1 MSVMVAVIRRRGGLV
16 NKFLGDGIMFFFGA
30 PAMPDPLHPE
40 HAVNTVLEMHQALAQ
55 FNEVI
60 REEGLPELHMRCGV
74 STGNMVVGNAGP
86 EDARDYT
93 VLGDAVNLGARLEAA
108 NKACNTRVLVTERT
122 YNLTRNSFLYIPV
135 GKLKVRGRSEGS
147 MTYEA
152 VCRIEEATAEQKQL
166 ADAMQAMILAF
177 TQGVFDGCM
186 NMVAAIEKRFGEH
199 HSCRL
204 YRQLCRQ
211 YAEDGVPEGF
221 HGEIFFG

>member
-1 MSVMVAVIRRRGGLV
+1 
-16 NKFLGDGIMFFFGA
+16 
-30 PAMPDPLHPE
+30 
-40 HAVNTVLEMHQALAQ
+40 
-55 FNEVI
+55 
-60 REEGLPELHMRCGV
+60 
-74 STGNMVVGNAGP
+74 
-86 EDARDYT
+86 
-93 VLGDAVNLGARLEAA
+93 LEAA

-186 NMVAAIEKRFGEH
+186 NMVGAIEKRFGEH

-204 YRQLCRQ
+204 YRQLCHQ
-211 YAEDGVPEGF
+211 YTEDGVPEGF